1 MAAPAGSPN
10 RAAASA
16 DASTTLVSVTVGVDQ
31 CSRFAG
37 GLQAEP
43 ANRSQHVKCAIR
55 YLLLN
60 SRLDN
65 RAQFTLQ
72 GSMVARGPG
81 TQPGDDI
88 VGRVLDGKVHAAIQF
103 GSKMEPSGVTAE

>member
-1 MAAPAGSPN
+1 
-10 RAAASA
+10 
-16 DASTTLVSVTVGVDQ
+16 
-31 CSRFAG
+31 
-37 GLQAEP
+37 
-43 ANRSQHVKCAIR
+43 
-55 YLLLN
+55 
-60 SRLDN
+60 
-65 RAQFTLQ
+65 LQ